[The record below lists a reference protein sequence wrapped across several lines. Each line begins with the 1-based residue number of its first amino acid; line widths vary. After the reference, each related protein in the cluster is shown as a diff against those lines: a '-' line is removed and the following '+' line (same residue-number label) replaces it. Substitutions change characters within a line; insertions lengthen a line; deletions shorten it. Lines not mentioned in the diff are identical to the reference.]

1 MKKLLAFVIVIT
13 LVSPGLLMASS
24 HGSAEKEGIKDYGKQ
39 PWVVDIE
46 ELTKNN
52 QNFRTA
58 MWTGQYLQMTV
69 MSIPVGGE
77 IGLEVHTNED
87 QFIRVEEGKARVVMG
102 PAKDNITFDKNISDD
117 WAIFIPAGVWHN
129 VINRGEKPL
138 KVYVIYSPP
147 EHPAGTVHKTFEES
161 EADHH
166 HHH

>member
-1 MKKLLAFVIVIT
+1 MKKLLIFVVVMT
-13 LVSPGLLMASS
+13 LVPISLTMASG
-24 HGSAEKEGIKDYGKQ
+24 HEAAETEEIKDYGKQ

-52 QNFRTA
+52 ETFRTA
-58 MWTGQYLQMTV
+58 MWTGKYLQMTV

-87 QFIRVEEGKARVVMG
+87 QFIRVEAGKARVVMG
-102 PAKDNITFDKNISDD
+102 PAKDDLPFDKNVSDD
-117 WAIFIPAGVWHN
+117 WAIFIPAGIWHN
-129 VINRGEKPL
+129 VINTGENPL

>member
-1 MKKLLAFVIVIT
+1 MKKILAFVLAIT
-13 LVSPGLLMASS
+13 LVSLGLSMASS
-24 HGSAEKEGIKDYGKQ
+24 HGDAEKEEIKDYGKQ

-87 QFIRVEEGKARVVMG
+87 QFMRVEEGKARVVMG
-102 PAKDNITFDKNISDD
+102 PAKDNLTFDKNVSDD

-129 VINRGEKPL
+129 VMNTGEKPL
-138 KVYVIYSPP
+138 KVYTIYSPP